1 MFQKEI
7 MGAEEIVSH
16 RRGILDGPG
25 GGSRWDGFGGAGIRL
40 AEDTELMKSSWH
52 IIKILYMSATVPI
65 Q

>member
-1 MFQKEI
+1 
-7 MGAEEIVSH
+7 MGAEEIVGH

-25 GGSRWDGFGGAGIRL
+25 GESRWGRFGGEGIRL

-52 IIKILYMSATVPI
+52 IIKILYMSVTILI